1 MRNASAA
8 IGAPVASIDCV
19 AWTSDVLSNPLRTS
33 ECEKAPSGVKV
44 GTGAGS
50 VEPQYSGA
58 PWRKTVTLWRLR
70 EDWAQNER
78 NRFLLA
84 FFILPTKQDAERDFL
99 QDD

>member
-1 MRNASAA
+1 MYVIYVNERMLELKLQTRLQNLSCVMRNSSATV
-8 IGAPVASIDCV
+8 GALVAGIDCV

-58 PWRKTVTLWRLR
+58 PWRKTVTL
-70 EDWAQNER
+70 
-78 NRFLLA
+78 
-84 FFILPTKQDAERDFL
+84 
-99 QDD
+99 